1 MTKWNKEKED
11 QDLLTWITKVT
22 NLSQSQ
28 RILKQCECECE
39 CESMILKLICQMV
52 YDLYIL
58 PFGFCICNF
67 LCLKRIHSGI
77 HSKSR
82 IITMS

>member
-1 MTKWNKEKED
+1 M
-11 QDLLTWITKVT
+11 WINVMQCE
-22 NLSQSQ
+22 S
-28 RILKQCECECE
+28 KQCECESMQCE

-67 LCLKRIHSGI
+67 LCFERIHWGI